1 MSPKDQ
7 LAPLKAKTNTG
18 WSRLQSPHKTAIVIA
33 VLAVLWM
40 VSGVFKSTDSSL
52 DGAIKV
58 AETVTTRVR
67 VVTITGQQ
75 HTPLITV
82 MGRIEAD
89 KAVNVRAQVLGRVQ
103 DVVAAKGDRVEAGD
117 VIVHIDPE
125 DRALRLAEAQA
136 RLKQQEIAY
145 ESARKLSKGGYSS
158 KLNVAKAKADLE
170 AARAQTT
177 RMQRD
182 FDNATVTAPFDGVI
196 DTLPAQV
203 GDYFDKAGGL
213 VARVIDLST
222 VNAVGQVA
230 ERDIGRIALGK
241 AAQVRLPDGRVL
253 DGTVTYIAQASNALT
268 RTFGVEVKVNVPDNS
283 VPEGITAQI
292 SLPMDTVFS
301 HKISPALLTLDDA
314 GQVGVKTVDTDGK
327 VQFHPVRIVSDARD
341 GVWLSGLPV
350 QNRVISVGQEFVRE
364 GQTVDVVE
372 GDLSTMIPQLGSEN

>member
-230 ERDIGRIALGK
+230 ERDIGRIALGT

>member
-7 LAPLKAKTNTG
+7 FTTLKAKTMTG
-18 WSRLQSPHKTAIVIA
+18 WSGLQSPHKTAIVIA
-33 VLAVLWM
+33 LLAVLWM
-40 VSGVFKSTDSSL
+40 VSGVFKNTDASL
-52 DGAIKV
+52 DGASQV
-58 AETVTTRVR
+58 AEAVTTRVR

-103 DVVAAKGDRVEAGD
+103 DVVAAKGDRVEAGA
-117 VIVHIDPE
+117 VIVRMDSE
-125 DRALRLAEAQA
+125 DRAQRLAEAQA
-136 RLKQQEIAY
+136 RLKQQDIAY

-158 KLNVAKAKADLE
+158 KLNVAKSKADLE
-170 AARAQTT
+170 AARAQVT
-177 RMQRD
+177 RMQRNL
-182 FDNATVTAPFDGVI
+182 DNTTVTAPFAGVV

-241 AAQVRLPDGRVL
+241 AAQVRLPDDRVL
-253 DGTVTYIAQASNALT
+253 NGTVTYIAKASNALT
-268 RTFGVEVKVNVPDNS
+268 RTFGVEVTILVPDNS
-283 VPEGITAQI
+283 VSEGITAQI

-314 GQVGVKTVDTDGK
+314 GQVGVKTVDTQGR
-327 VQFHPVRIVSDARD
+327 VQFFPVRIVSDARD

-350 QNRVISVGQEFVRE
+350 QTRVISVGQEFVRE
-364 GQTVDVVE
+364 GQAVDVVE
-372 GDLSTMIPQLGSEN
+372 GDLSTMIPQPGSGD

>member
-7 LAPLKAKTNTG
+7 FTPLKAKTNTG

-52 DGAIKV
+52 DGALKV

-117 VIVHIDPE
+117 VIVRIDPE
-125 DRALRLAEAQA
+125 DRAQRLAEAQA

-170 AARAQTT
+170 AARAQAT

-182 FDNATVTAPFDGVI
+182 FDNATVTAPFAGVI

-268 RTFGVEVKVNVPDNS
+268 RTFGVEVTINVPDNS
-283 VPEGITAQI
+283 VSEGITAQI

-350 QNRVISVGQEFVRE
+350 QTRVISVGQEFVRE

-372 GDLSTMIPQLGSEN
+372 GDLSTMIPQLRSEN